1 MLEFLHEIFNYSLIH
16 AMIRASTP
24 ILFATLAAV
33 ITQQA
38 DILNVGIEGIML
50 ASAFTAVS
58 ISYFTGNWILAV
70 FAAMIV
76 GLAISGIIGIAHLKY
91 KGDVFAVGMTV
102 NILALAL
109 TRFFLNYIFHTTG
122 SFYSNKIVPIPKIS
136 ISIFKNNKVIDSLF
150 NNYSL
155 FEIIGIVLVF
165 VLWYLLYRTIWG
177 LRLRSIGA
185 FPLAAETAGINVIKK
200 KMEVILY
207 SGLIGG
213 LGGAHLSLG
222 YSTMFVENM
231 TNGRGFMG
239 IAAMFFGGANPI
251 IAWLGTLLF
260 GLADS
265 VGSRLQAYGVPPQ
278 FILMIPYVTTVIVLA
293 ISLSRKI
300 KKEMILKS
308 SLKKGR

>member
-1 MLEFLHEIFNYSLIH
+1 MWDFLQNIFNYSLIH
-16 AMIRASTP
+16 ATIRASTP
-24 ILFATLAAV
+24 ILYATLAAV

-50 ASAFTAVS
+50 TSAFTAVS
-58 ISYFTGNWILAV
+58 VSYFTGSWLLAV
-70 FAAMIV
+70 LAAMLV
-76 GLAISGIIGIAHLKY
+76 GLAVAGIIGIAHLKY

-109 TRFFLNYIFHTTG
+109 TRFFLNYIFQTNG
-122 SFYSNKIVPIPKIS
+122 NFYSEKIVPIPKN
-136 ISIFKNNKVIDSLF
+136 ISIFVNNEILDSIF

-155 FEIIGIVLVF
+155 FEIIGIALVF
-165 VLWYLLYRTIWG
+165 SLWYLLYRTIWG
-177 LRLRSIGA
+177 LRLRSVGA
-185 FPLAAETAGINVIKK
+185 FPLAAETAGINAFRK

-239 IAAMFFGGANPI
+239 VAAMYFGQANPV

-265 VGSRLQAYGVPPQ
+265 VGSRLQAYGIAPQ
-278 FILMIPYVTTVIVLA
+278 FILMIPYITTVLILA

-300 KKEMILKS
+300 KKEMMLKS
-308 SLKKGR
+308 SLRGS

>member
-1 MLEFLHEIFNYSLIH
+1 MWDFLQNIFNYSLIH
-16 AMIRASTP
+16 ATIRASTP
-24 ILFATLAAV
+24 ILYATLAAV

-50 ASAFTAVS
+50 TSAFTAVS
-58 ISYFTGNWILAV
+58 VSYFTGSWLLAV
-70 FAAMIV
+70 LAAMLV
-76 GLAISGIIGIAHLKY
+76 GLAVAGIIGIAHLKY

-109 TRFFLNYIFHTTG
+109 TRFFLNYIFQTNG
-122 SFYSNKIVPIPKIS
+122 NFYSEKIVPIPKN
-136 ISIFKNNKVIDSLF
+136 ISIFVNNEILDSIF
-150 NNYSL
+150 NNYFL
-155 FEIIGIVLVF
+155 FEIIEIALVF
-165 VLWYLLYRTIWG
+165 SLWYLLFRTIWG
-177 LRLRSIGA
+177 LRLRSVGA
-185 FPLAAETAGINVIKK
+185 FPLAAETAGINAFRK

-239 IAAMFFGGANPI
+239 VAAMYFGQANPV

-265 VGSRLQAYGVPPQ
+265 VGSRLQAYGIAPQ
-278 FILMIPYVTTVIVLA
+278 FILMIPYITTVLVLA

-300 KKEMILKS
+300 KKEMMLKS
-308 SLKKGR
+308 SLRGS

>member
-1 MLEFLHEIFNYSLIH
+1 MWDFLQNIFNYSLIH
-16 AMIRASTP
+16 ATIRASTP
-24 ILFATLAAV
+24 ILYATLAAV

-50 ASAFTAVS
+50 TSAFTAVS
-58 ISYFTGNWILAV
+58 VSYFTGSWLLAV
-70 FAAMIV
+70 LAAMLV
-76 GLAISGIIGIAHLKY
+76 GLAVAGIIGIAHLKY

-109 TRFFLNYIFHTTG
+109 TRFFLNYIFQTNG
-122 SFYSNKIVPIPKIS
+122 NFYSEKIVPIPKN
-136 ISIFKNNKVIDSLF
+136 ISIFVNNEILDSIF
-150 NNYSL
+150 NNYFL
-155 FEIIGIVLVF
+155 FEIIGIALVF
-165 VLWYLLYRTIWG
+165 SLWYLLFRTIWG
-177 LRLRSIGA
+177 LRLRSVGA
-185 FPLAAETAGINVIKK
+185 FPLAAETAGINAFRK

-239 IAAMFFGGANPI
+239 VAAMYFGQANPV

-265 VGSRLQAYGVPPQ
+265 VGSRLQAYGIAPQ
-278 FILMIPYVTTVIVLA
+278 FILMIPYITTVLVLA

-300 KKEMILKS
+300 KKEMMLKS
-308 SLKKGR
+308 SLRGS

>member
-1 MLEFLHEIFNYSLIH
+1 MWDFLQNIFNYSLIH
-16 AMIRASTP
+16 ATIRASTP
-24 ILFATLAAV
+24 ILYATLAAV

-50 ASAFTAVS
+50 TSAFTAVS
-58 ISYFTGNWILAV
+58 VSYFTGSWLLAV
-70 FAAMIV
+70 LAAMLV
-76 GLAISGIIGIAHLKY
+76 GLAVAGIIGIAHLKY

-109 TRFFLNYIFHTTG
+109 TRFFLNYIFQTNG
-122 SFYSNKIVPIPKIS
+122 SFYSEKIVPIPKIH
-136 ISIFKNNKVIDSLF
+136 ISIFANNEILDSIF

-155 FEIIGIVLVF
+155 FEIIGIALVF
-165 VLWYLLYRTIWG
+165 SLWYLLYRTIWG
-177 LRLRSIGA
+177 LRLRSVGA
-185 FPLAAETAGINVIKK
+185 FPLAAETAGINAFRK

-239 IAAMFFGGANPI
+239 VAAMYFGQANPV

-265 VGSRLQAYGVPPQ
+265 VGSRLQAYGIAPQ
-278 FILMIPYVTTVIVLA
+278 FILMIPYITTVLILA

-300 KKEMILKS
+300 KKEMMLKS
-308 SLKKGR
+308 SLRGS

>member
-1 MLEFLHEIFNYSLIH
+1 MWDFLQNIFNYSLIH
-16 AMIRASTP
+16 ATIRASTP
-24 ILFATLAAV
+24 ILYATLAAV

-50 ASAFTAVS
+50 TSAFTAVS
-58 ISYFTGNWILAV
+58 VSYFTGSWLLAV
-70 FAAMIV
+70 LAAMLV
-76 GLAISGIIGIAHLKY
+76 GLAVAGIIGIAHLKY

-109 TRFFLNYIFHTTG
+109 TRFFLNYIFQTNG
-122 SFYSNKIVPIPKIS
+122 NFYSEKIVPIPKN
-136 ISIFKNNKVIDSLF
+136 ISIFVNNEILDSIF
-150 NNYSL
+150 NNYFL
-155 FEIIGIVLVF
+155 FEIIEIALVF
-165 VLWYLLYRTIWG
+165 SLWYLLFRTIWG
-177 LRLRSIGA
+177 LRLRSVGA
-185 FPLAAETAGINVIKK
+185 FPLAAETAGINAFRK

-239 IAAMFFGGANPI
+239 VAAMYFGQANPV

-265 VGSRLQAYGVPPQ
+265 VGSRLQAYGIAPQ
-278 FILMIPYVTTVIVLA
+278 FILMIPYITTVLILA

-300 KKEMILKS
+300 KKEMMLKS
-308 SLKKGR
+308 SLRGS